1 MNTNEQI
8 IYESLSTM
16 INDILLVFDFT
27 TMRLFIPNSVLISNF
42 FLSNAQET
50 YDYVYLK
57 DLIVPNDI
65 IFLKRAYDIIK
76 NGVKDNF
83 EPQNINYFSFF
94 LRLKN
99 LLVRTDNNNSLT
111 FYVKL
116 KPFWENGQLRHG
128 IVLLSASVTHV
139 QENYLYIYYKNMDY
153 SYYSF
158 RTNQWKHYIYSPLSK
173 RQKEALIW
181 AQQGLSL
188 KETANKMNISEKTI
202 ENIRKTIFE
211 KLGVNTIEQAIQYA
225 SNRRLIYHVPEK
237 FT

>member
-1 MNTNEQI
+1 
-8 IYESLSTM
+8 
-16 INDILLVFDFT
+16 
-27 TMRLFIPNSVLISNF
+27 
-42 FLSNAQET
+42 
-50 YDYVYLK
+50 
-57 DLIVPNDI
+57 
-65 IFLKRAYDIIK
+65 
-76 NGVKDNF
+76 
-83 EPQNINYFSFF
+83 
-94 LRLKN
+94 
-99 LLVRTDNNNSLT
+99 
-111 FYVKL
+111 
-116 KPFWENGQLRHG
+116 
-128 IVLLSASVTHV
+128 
-139 QENYLYIYYKNMDY
+139 MDY

>member
-50 YDYVYLK
+50 YDYAYLK

-94 LRLKN
+94 
-99 LLVRTDNNNSLT
+99 NS
-111 FYVKL
+111 
-116 KPFWENGQLRHG
+116 
-128 IVLLSASVTHV
+128 
-139 QENYLYIYYKNMDY
+139 
-153 SYYSF
+153 
-158 RTNQWKHYIYSPLSK
+158 
-173 RQKEALIW
+173 
-181 AQQGLSL
+181 SL
-188 KETANKMNISEKTI
+188 KIS
-202 ENIRKTIFE
+202 
-211 KLGVNTIEQAIQYA
+211 QA
-225 SNRRLIYHVPEK
+225 
-237 FT
+237 